1 MRKAA
6 GLIFLAL
13 ALTACGGGA
22 TAAASANPNALAMAP
37 GYAGHP
43 TIDGIPCETTER
55 VTYHVHAH
63 LAVFVDGQ
71 PKVVPYGIGIAAP
84 RQVQNS
90 SEGPFVG
97 AGGCFYWLHTHTED
111 GVIHVEAPVP
121 MDFTLGQFFDV
132 WQQPLSDNQVGPAKG
147 TVEAYLNGQAYQ
159 GDVRQISLAAHN
171 VIQLDVGGGVP
182 PQPFTFPPGL

>member
-6 GLIFLAL
+6 ALLLLAL
-13 ALTACGGGA
+13 ALAACGGGA
-22 TAAASANPNALAMAP
+22 AATPSANPSNLAPAP
-37 GYAGHP
+37 DYAGHP

-71 PKVVPYGIGIAAP
+71 PKAVPYGIGIAVP

-90 SEGPFVG
+90 TEGPFVS

-111 GVIHVEAPVP
+111 GIIHVEAPVP

-132 WQQPLSDNQVGPAKG
+132 WQQPLSDTQAGPAKG
-147 TVEAYLNGQAYQ
+147 TVLAYLNGQRYQ

-171 VIQLDVGGGVP
+171 LIQLDAGQDVP
-182 PQPFTFPPGL
+182 PQPFTFPSGL